1 MSLQHKAKPYRRSVC
16 LRGCIQHA
24 DRRKDSLTRR
34 GEILQTLEASFG
46 DERSLH
52 QKAGREA
59 MPSICKKSAEAIVSA
74 EVDVR
79 DEGPKF

>member
-1 MSLQHKAKPYRRSVC
+1 M
-16 LRGCIQHA
+16 
-24 DRRKDSLTRR
+24 
-34 GEILQTLEASFG
+34 QTLEASFG